1 MVEAGDPQGEL
12 LKACLRVGG
21 AEQLL
26 PVVLCRQ
33 PGPFQA
39 TVADALGCTCVPV
52 SPLLFICIR

>member
-26 PVVLCRQ
+26 PVVLAGQ

-39 TVADALGCTCVPV
+39 TVADALGCTCVPL
-52 SPLLFICIR
+52 SPLPFICNS